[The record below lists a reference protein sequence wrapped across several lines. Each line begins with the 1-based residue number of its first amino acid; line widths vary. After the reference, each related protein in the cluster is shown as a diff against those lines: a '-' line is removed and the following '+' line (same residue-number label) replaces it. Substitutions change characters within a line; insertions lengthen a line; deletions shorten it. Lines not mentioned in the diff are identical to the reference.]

1 MLNPIEEMRKLS
13 LKSYDELL
21 RMATSVCGFCPNGK
35 RYSKVE
41 LITYI
46 VSNAAIRSYF
56 GDRLNNAMTAT
67 TDNSAPNRT
76 RYRFREM
83 DGTEHYVMLTPEQ
96 ERFMQWNADNAIDY
110 DTINIDFIEDIDWEK
125 P

>member
-1 MLNPIEEMRKLS
+1 MLNPINEMRRLS
-13 LKSYDELL
+13 SHSYEELL
-21 RMATSVCGFCPNGK
+21 RIATTNYGFCPNGA
-35 RYSKVE
+35 RVSKVE

-46 VSNAAIRSYF
+46 VTVTAIRDQF
-56 GDRLNNAMTAT
+56 AEIIANPKEAT
-67 TDNSAPNRT
+67 TNRT

-96 ERFMQWNADNAIDY
+96 ERFMRWNHDNAIDY
-110 DTINIDFIEDIDWEK
+110 DNIDIDVIEDIIWET

>member
-21 RMATSVCGFCPNGK
+21 RIATSNCGFCPNGN

-46 VSNAAIRSYF
+46 VSHAAIRAYF
-56 GDRLNNAMTAT
+56 GDHLSFT
-67 TDNSAPNRT
+67 TTTTNNSAPDRT
-76 RYRFREM
+76 RYRFREF

-96 ERFMQWNADNAIDY
+96 ERFMRWNHDNAIDY
-110 DTINIDFIEDIDWEK
+110 DRLDIDVIEDIDWEE